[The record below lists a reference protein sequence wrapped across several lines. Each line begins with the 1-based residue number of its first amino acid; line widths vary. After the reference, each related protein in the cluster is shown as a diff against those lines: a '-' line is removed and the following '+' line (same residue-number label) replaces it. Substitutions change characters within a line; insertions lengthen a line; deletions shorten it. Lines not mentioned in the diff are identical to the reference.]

1 MTEYIINQN
10 LIIHDPSINSI
21 IYNYTDVSN
30 ILLYDI
36 NNNVINNNV
45 ITTIT
50 TPYKHSIY
58 ITYDNFEISEE
69 QQNCCVCMETREKE
83 DICSLDCEHSFCQ
96 MCIKTILKKHQ
107 PLHCPLCRNLVTL
120 IFTQK
125 IEIEAELNE
134 YCI

>member
-83 DICSLDCEHSFCQ
+83 DICSLDC
-96 MCIKTILKKHQ
+96 
-107 PLHCPLCRNLVTL
+107 
-120 IFTQK
+120 
-125 IEIEAELNE
+125 
-134 YCI
+134 